1 MRSISLALA
10 VLAATTTTPISA
22 LNLLPRQNSCP
33 SVWTDV
39 AASFEKQLTTCG
51 KFAHTLIRLA
61 FHDCNS
67 GCDGS
72 IILTDECSSTQNRG
86 LNDTC
91 NTLRSMRT
99 QFNVGAA
106 DIIQFGAAIAITAC
120 PLGPRVQAFV
130 GRADKAQAAP
140 VGSLPE
146 SSDSPEKLIADFH
159 ALGISAKE
167 MIALLGTHSVAIQ
180 LFDDPKQ
187 AGKGLDSTPSR
198 YDTLYYNQTKF
209 RTAPYTLQS
218 DFQLAHHSET
228 AGIWDSFIDSTDEW
242 TKVFVP
248 AWFKMSTVG
257 VDTSN
262 LQDCSDLVPASKTAR
277 RRSADG
283 VARKFEG

>member
-1 MRSISLALA
+1 MRPTTP
-10 VLAATTTTPISA
+10 VLAILTATTTPITA
-22 LNLLPRQNSCP
+22 LSLFPRQSACP

-39 AASFEKQLTTCG
+39 AASFEKQLTSCG

-72 IILTDECSSTQNRG
+72 IILTDECSATQNRG

-106 DIIQFGAAIAITAC
+106 DIIQFGAALAISAC

-130 GRADKAQAAP
+130 GRPDKAEAAP
-140 VGSLPE
+140 VGSLLE
-146 SSDSPEKLIADFH
+146 SSDSPEKLIADFR

-167 MIALLGTHSVAIQ
+167 MIALLGTHSVAVQ

-218 DFQLAHHSET
+218 DFALAHFNET
-228 AGIWDSFIDSTDEW
+228 ADIWDSFIDSTDAW
-242 TKVFVP
+242 TQAFVP

-262 LQDCSDLVPASKTAR
+262 LQDCSGLVPASKTKR
-277 RRSADG
+277 RKSADG
-283 VARKFEG
+283 VVKKFRV